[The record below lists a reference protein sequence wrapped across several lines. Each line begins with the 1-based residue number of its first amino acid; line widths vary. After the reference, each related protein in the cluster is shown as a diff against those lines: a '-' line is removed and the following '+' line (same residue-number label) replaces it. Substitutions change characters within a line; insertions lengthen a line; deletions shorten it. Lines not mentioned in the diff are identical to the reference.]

1 MFIMIEYFILLF
13 IVFIILLIIFSR
25 KPKRE
30 MTASERMAYEQE
42 RGRIIAQQ
50 EFKNKRG
57 FF

>member
-1 MFIMIEYFILLF
+1 MAIENFILAF
-13 IVFIILLIIFSR
+13 IFIIIIAFVILSR

-42 RGRIIAQQ
+42 RGRIMAQQ

-57 FF
+57 LF